1 MIRILVIDD
10 AEAPEFLEDMCRGI
24 QGGYRVPVFAKH
36 INPSKFLSGDGA
48 EQEVAALMDEVRLV
62 ASECWDVVIID
73 IRLREIARPEDEL
86 LEISLAIAEK
96 FRSENRAAIVLLY
109 SGNLSKGI
117 PKLIERDASSKKS
130 GSEKVLKRIFLAGIA
145 GFIER
150 DQIRNEVYSVLE
162 EPPLLLR
169 ADRLL
174 TVNSKLAVNVEE
186 SEFKGKS
193 FGDLATALRR
203 QDFLGKRV
211 AQLVT
216 ELGVASLVDLNK

>member
-1 MIRILVIDD
+1 MAGEDRWDIRTH
-10 AEAPEFLEDMCRGI
+10 P
-24 QGGYRVPVFAKH
+24 RV
-36 INPSKFLSGDGA
+36 DGA